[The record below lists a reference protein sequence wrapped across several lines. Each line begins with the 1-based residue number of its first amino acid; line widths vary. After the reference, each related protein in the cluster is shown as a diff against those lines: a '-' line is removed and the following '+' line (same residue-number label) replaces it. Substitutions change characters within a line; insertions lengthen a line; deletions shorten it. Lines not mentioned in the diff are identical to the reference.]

1 MPIILGLNINH
12 ADSAACIIK
21 DNKLVFAIEEE
32 KLNRQ
37 KHWAG
42 LPILAIN
49 ECIKNAGINADQ
61 LTDISLNT
69 NPLSNFSQKTI
80 YFTKNYIFGSKKK
93 EIFSRLKKKIA
104 VKKELSKEFNFSK
117 KLKVNYIDHHLSH
130 IASSYYPSNFD
141 NSICISIDGFGD
153 FASVVIA
160 EGKESKIYIKEKI
173 FFPNSLGIFYEMMT
187 QLLGFKNF
195 GDEYKL
201 MGLSSYGQPTY
212 KELILNT
219 VFEDSKIFKL
229 NKKYF
234 AHVDNNFS
242 YKFNG
247 IPKQSQIYKDEIF
260 NIIKKKDIETDKEN
274 LAASIQGVYEEF
286 FFKIIK
292 RAKELVKS
300 DNLCLAG
307 GCSLNSVANGKLNK
321 SHGIN
326 QLFIPYAPG
335 DAGGAI
341 GSALITSYKHE
352 NKKIENLQN
361 PFIGPNFSNIDIEK
375 FISIIDKS
383 EITVRKMDESELL
396 KFTAKEISNSKIIGW
411 FQGRME
417 FGQRALGNRSILA
430 DPRNKN
436 IRNIINQ
443 KIKRRENFRPFAPSI
458 IEDFKNEWFEF
469 QISNNHYMESVI
481 KIKPDKKDIVP
492 SVVHVDGTCRVQIVS
507 KNTNILFFKLI
518 TKFYE
523 LTGVPILLNT
533 SFNENEPIVC
543 NIQEAYNCFE
553 RTDMDVLVLNNFIF
567 LKK

>member
-12 ADSAACIIK
+12 ADSSACIIK

-32 KLNRQ
+32 KLNRK

-42 LPILAIN
+42 LPILAIK
-49 ECIKNAGINADQ
+49 ECLKYANIKEEQ
-61 LTDISLNT
+61 LTNISLNT
-69 NPLSNFSQKTI
+69 NPLSNLPQKSI
-80 YFTKNYIFGSKKK
+80 YFLKNYIFGSKKR
-93 EIFSRLKKKIA
+93 EIFLRLKKKLTI
-104 VKKELSKEFNFSK
+104 KDELSREFSFSK
-117 KLKVNYIDHHLSH
+117 KIKIDYVDHHLSH

-141 NSICISIDGFGD
+141 HAICISIDGFGD

-160 EGKESKIYIKEKI
+160 EGKGKKINIKEKI
-173 FFPNSLGIFYEMMT
+173 FFPDSLGIFYEMMT

-201 MGLSSYGQPTY
+201 MGLSSYGRPTY
-212 KELILNT
+212 KEAILNT
-219 VFEDSKIFKL
+219 LFEDSKTFKL

-234 AHVDNNFS
+234 AHTEKNFS
-242 YKFNG
+242 YKFDG
-247 IPKQSQIYKDEIF
+247 IPSQNKIYKDEIF
-260 NIIKKKDIETDKEN
+260 NFITKEDIENDKEN
-274 LAASIQGVYEEF
+274 LAASIQSVYEEF
-286 FFKIIK
+286 FFQIIK
-292 RAKELVKS
+292 RAKELIKS

-307 GCSLNSVANGKLNK
+307 GCSLNSVANGKLDK

-326 QLFIPYAPG
+326 KLFIPYAPG

-341 GSALITSYKHE
+341 GSALVSSYKYQE
-352 NKKIENLQN
+352 QKIDNLQS
-361 PFIGPNFSNIDIEK
+361 PFLGPSFSNDDINK
-375 FISIIDKS
+375 FISTIDQSK
-383 EITVRKMDESELL
+383 ITVRKMNENELL
-396 KFTAKEISNSKIIGW
+396 EFVAKEISNSKIIGW
-411 FQGRME
+411 YQGKME

-436 IRNIINQ
+436 IRDIINQ
-443 KIKRRENFRPFAPSI
+443 KIKRRENFRPFAPSVA
-458 IEDFKNEWFEF
+458 DDLKNEWFEF

-481 KIKPDKKDIVP
+481 KIKPNKKDIVP
-492 SVVHVDGTCRVQIVS
+492 SVVHVDGSCRVQIVS
-507 KNTNILFFKLI
+507 EKTNILFYKLI
-518 TKFYE
+518 NKFYH

-543 NIQEAYNCFE
+543 NIQEAYNCFN